1 MSRESKLVELRRKT
15 DRDLVVLVQRELNRG
30 LTVADVAATKGSP
43 AYAQAERAY
52 QMVKTCLPLI
62 SGLDQD
68 ERRDL
73 ELRLRELGAALDRQ
87 PSERIKR
94 DFACAIS

>member
-1 MSRESKLVELRRKT
+1 MSRESKLAELRRKT
-15 DRDLVVLVQRELNRG
+15 DGELVILAQRELNRG
-30 LTVADVAATKGSP
+30 VTAADVAVTKGSP

-52 QMVKTCLPLI
+52 QMVKACLPLI
-62 SGLDQD
+62 SGLDRD

-87 PSERIKR
+87 PSEKIKR
-94 DFACAIS
+94 HFACAVS

>member
-52 QMVKTCLPLI
+52 QMVKVWLPLI